1 MSCQATYITRVK
13 SFNFRIQNN
22 RADHR
27 VMASSNSNQMDV
39 DRQEEELYNFNDEEI
54 TSWAVE
60 LQNKL
65 SQLKLQVIEGM
76 ARNKAMKANNK
87 TIQLDDEGELF
98 GEGAEKVTNELHK
111 ITKERTQTFLK
122 FTSLS
127 VARKAAEAN
136 KAIIRAFNL
145 ENGGN
150 INLEK
155 EEEEY
160 LRSLLDEQ
168 KELIRDVVGQ
178 HKEGSKQE
186 VESIETRIKL
196 AELYS
201 R

>member
-1 MSCQATYITRVK
+1 M
-13 SFNFRIQNN
+13 
-22 RADHR
+22 
-27 VMASSNSNQMDV
+27 MASSNSNQMDV

-136 KAIIRAFNL
+136 QAIIRAFNL